1 MLFRF
6 SQRAFR
12 LAVLA
17 IPCLIAAPLAA
28 QAADSFSVS
37 AAQMQSLGV
46 QLQRIDKSGA
56 SLGQSYSARV
66 VLAAGQEQ
74 IASAPLSGVIDQLL
88 VAENDVVK
96 IGQPLMR
103 IASPELGEL
112 QLKLMEADA
121 SSRLSQRT
129 LKRER
134 ELFSEGIIP
143 ERRVQEAEAAASQDA
158 ARKRQAEAALRLA
171 GWDSSKFQG
180 VLGWS
185 SVGQYKA
192 EVKKADDTYGPIY
205 DKYLKMDL
213 KAVAADKEANE
224 MGKRLFLTY
233 CSQCHGSDARGSKG
247 FPNLADADWQWGGE
261 ADTVKTTILEGR
273 NGVMPPHAQLGDET
287 IKNLA
292 NFVRSLSGLPHDAVL
307 AAKGKEAFGT
317 VGCTGC
323 HGPEATGTPAL
334 GAPNLTDKVWL
345 YGSSEATITETIKN
359 GRNNRM
365 PAWKDFLGEGKVHI
379 LAAYVLSLSGAEK
392 K

>member
-180 VLGWS
+180 VLEKGNLDAS
-185 SVGQYKA
+185 LTVRSKAAGTVTDLSVKLGQRVQQADVLMRVANTGKLGLDIQIPAARASQVALTKGAPVVVLERSGVQGAVLSVGPS
-192 EVKKADDTYGPIY
+192 VSDTQI
-205 DKYLKMDL
+205 LAL
-213 KAVAADKEANE
+213 KAAVTKGAELLRPGEVVQVQVPFSAGQEGWTVPLTSVVRQGDKA
-224 MGKRLFLTY
+224 Y
-233 CSQCHGSDARGSKG
+233 
-247 FPNLADADWQWGGE
+247 
-261 ADTVKTTILEGR
+261 V
-273 NGVMPPHAQLGDET
+273 
-287 IKNLA
+287 
-292 NFVRSLSGLPHDAVL
+292 FVRNSTGFTAVPVNVL
-307 AAKGKEAFGT
+307 ASAGQTVQITGALQAGQEVAIASVIALKAAWQGKGG
-317 VGCTGC
+317 G
-323 HGPEATGTPAL
+323 
-334 GAPNLTDKVWL
+334 D
-345 YGSSEATITETIKN
+345 
-359 GRNNRM
+359 
-365 PAWKDFLGEGKVHI
+365 
-379 LAAYVLSLSGAEK
+379 
-392 K
+392 